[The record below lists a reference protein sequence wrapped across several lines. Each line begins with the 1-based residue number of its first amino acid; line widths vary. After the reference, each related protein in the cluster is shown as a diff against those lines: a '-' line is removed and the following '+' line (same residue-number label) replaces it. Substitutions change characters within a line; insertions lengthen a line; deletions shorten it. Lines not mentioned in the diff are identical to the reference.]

1 MTATG
6 PEKTVLREIIERYL
20 AACETGDAR
29 ARGALFAEAAI
40 FEDPV
45 GQLRLEGAKDIR
57 AFFENAPSGMR
68 LVPRLINIV
77 ECGREAIFHYHMTI
91 SGWQPDPVCIEVDE
105 LISLDAED
113 KIVSL
118 RAFWNAGSI
127 TPA

>member
-1 MTATG
+1 MTLAS
-6 PEKTVLREIIERYL
+6 PAKTVLRDVIERYL
-20 AACETGDAR
+20 AACERGDAG

-45 GQLRLEGAKDIR
+45 GQLRLEGAEAIR
-57 AFFENAPSGMR
+57 AFFENAPAGMR

-77 ECGREAIFHYHMTI
+77 ECGREAIFHYTMTI
-91 SGWQPDPVCIEVDE
+91 SGWQPDPVEIEVYE
-105 LISLDAED
+105 LIALDAQD
-113 KIVSL
+113 KILSL